1 METRE
6 GVLLARIR
14 KLEDEVRSLTKERE
28 QVAQIGYAISSA
40 LLGVIGAVERE
51 LGVDVGKTIIVIAGE
66 ATTIDELREETG
78 GAHELEVT
86 IH

>member
-6 GVLLARIR
+6 EVLLARIR

-51 LGVDVGKTIIVIAGE
+51 LGVDVGGTTIVIAGE